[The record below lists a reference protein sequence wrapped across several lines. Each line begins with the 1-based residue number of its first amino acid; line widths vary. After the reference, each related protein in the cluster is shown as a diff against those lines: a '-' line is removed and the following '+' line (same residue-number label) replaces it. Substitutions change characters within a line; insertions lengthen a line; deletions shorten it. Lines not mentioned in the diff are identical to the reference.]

1 VACEGEPKTPEGFD
15 TDATL
20 SSLSISIGTLE
31 PVFDLSVY
39 NYTATV
45 PNGTDSVDVS
55 ATIGDINDSFT
66 INGGENATVALEV
79 GENTISIVVT
89 SEDGL
94 TGRTYRIVI
103 TRPPFSQQAIVDM
116 VTGGKNNFFG
126 LITALSDDGNTLA
139 VSSIDEDGVY
149 VFTRDSG
156 GAWAQQAFVKASN
169 SDANDLFGL
178 SAALS
183 GVGNTLAVGAVDE
196 DSAATGVNG
205 DQADNSAPRA
215 GAVYVFDRD
224 SGGAWTQTAYVKA
237 SNSDANDLFGL
248 STALSGDGN
257 TLAVGA
263 VDEDSA
269 ATGVNGD
276 QADNSQQNAG
286 AVYVFTRDSGGVWAQ
301 QAYVKSSNSSSGKVF
316 GWSVIM
322 SSDGDALA
330 VSAFD
335 EETAGAVYVFTR
347 DSEGVWTQQDYVNT
361 H

>member
-183 GVGNTLAVGAVDE
+183 GVGNAC
-196 DSAATGVNG
+196 
-205 DQADNSAPRA
+205 
-215 GAVYVFDRD
+215 
-224 SGGAWTQTAYVKA
+224 
-237 SNSDANDLFGL
+237 
-248 STALSGDGN
+248 
-257 TLAVGA
+257 
-263 VDEDSA
+263 
-269 ATGVNGD
+269 
-276 QADNSQQNAG
+276 
-286 AVYVFTRDSGGVWAQ
+286 
-301 QAYVKSSNSSSGKVF
+301 
-316 GWSVIM
+316 GW
-322 SSDGDALA
+322 
-330 VSAFD
+330 
-335 EETAGAVYVFTR
+335 R
-347 DSEGVWTQQDYVNT
+347 RR
-361 H
+361 